1 MKFVFAPALLA
12 AGIVFVAPSAHAVD
26 GTITFNGNISATSCT
41 INGNGTNSKSFAVTL
56 PSVAASTLDTAGA
69 RAGRTPF
76 TIALDC
82 NDATGSVHTYF
93 EPGPTTDASTGNL
106 VITSGV
112 GTAGNVQ
119 IGLLNANF
127 TPIKAGFADSDQN
140 SVPVDLVNGAA
151 TLSYFAEYVATGKA
165 SSGAAN
171 SSVMYTIAY
180 P

>member
-1 MKFVFAPALLA
+1 MKFAFAPVALA
-12 AGIVFVAPSAHAVD
+12 AGIVFASQSALAVD

-41 INGNGTNSKSFAVTL
+41 INGNGTGSKSFTVTL

-82 NDATGSVHTYF
+82 DDATGAVHTYF

-106 VITSGV
+106 MINTGA
-112 GTAGNVQ
+112 GTASNVQ
-119 IGLLNANF
+119 IGLLNADF
-127 TPIKAGFADSDQN
+127 TSIKAGFADGVQN
-140 SVPVDLVNGAA
+140 SLPVNLSAGAA

-165 SSGAAN
+165 TSGAAN